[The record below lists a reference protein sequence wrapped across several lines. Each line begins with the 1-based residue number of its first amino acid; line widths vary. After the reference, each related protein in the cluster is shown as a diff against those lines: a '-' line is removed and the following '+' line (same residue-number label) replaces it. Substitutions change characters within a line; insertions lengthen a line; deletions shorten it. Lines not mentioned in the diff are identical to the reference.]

1 MHCAACSETLPD
13 SARFCLYCGTPC
25 AADAT
30 TAAIPTPAP
39 ARVPAPPSRIPAPA
53 TGTAPAEERRPVT
66 VLFCDLVGS
75 TALSGRLDPETLR
88 SVVLRYFAAV
98 REPIESRG
106 GTVEKFIGDAVM
118 AVFGIPDLHEDDGLR
133 AVAAAL
139 EVPEVLDRLNEEL
152 HSALGVRLAVRI
164 GIATGEAVVGTDSE
178 ERQVLVSG
186 EVANVAARL
195 EQNAAPG
202 EILIDAETR
211 RAVSAAVVA
220 QDAGPMS
227 LRGKSA
233 PVRAYRLS
241 ALRGDDPGLLRR
253 FDLPFV
259 GREEQ
264 FAALDGALRD
274 TAEGGRVRVLTLAAE
289 AGLGKTRL
297 LREWLERDPSRQAHA
312 GVGRCRPHAQSGTLT
327 ALAEAVSALLDNV
340 HAGPGTSA
348 KAEPRSSWPGAVTD
362 ALALLDVGMLRDGTP
377 NPSVED
383 TCASLA
389 VVLRHLAADAPLI
402 LVLDDFHWSRPALR
416 ATVERLSALAADFP
430 LLLICAGRPELLE
443 SGSDQEYL
451 ALPPLPRADCARL
464 AEAYAERESGVPQR
478 FPARVLDRAEGN
490 PLLLEQL
497 LAVADPANLDG
508 ADGLPSTIQAL
519 LGVRIDALGTAE
531 RAALSL
537 AAVLGREFTASQV
550 AGLARSGPEGGP
562 GGDLHAEPEDADA
575 TSPALRELAQHRMIE
590 AATGDDFRFSS
601 GLVQEVSYQRTA
613 KRVRAERHER
623 TAGLLVASQATDHE
637 VGTHLELAHRYRSE
651 LGLADGR
658 TELLR
663 SRAMT
668 TLAAAGA
675 RALARADLGWAEPL
689 LRRATA
695 LSEPAD
701 EQRPRVLWQLAEVLV
716 AGGNLDEGRALLAE
730 VAADP
735 AAANLVRAHARLA
748 LAVHSADADPDGT
761 ARVAEELSAAFTAA
775 GDELGQARSRLRVA
789 QARQTLGRH
798 GEAEQLLLSAAD
810 HAVRADAEPERAAIL
825 GALGVSLCAGPT
837 PVAEAVARCRELL
850 ARHGVRRIVQIT
862 LNCPLAVL
870 LALDGRPAEAGAC
883 LDAADQEAQAAGYAE
898 TSVFLPFFRA
908 TIASLSG
915 RPQEAETLL
924 RLAERAAE
932 RMGGSN
938 AAGQFRRARARV
950 LVDSGDADAARVLL
964 LQPDTHEPIEAVDAL
979 SLEDAVDLQG
989 LLARVLVDSAPGRAL
1004 ELARRAVAD
1013 AGPTDS
1019 PVLKATAALDLARCA
1034 RAASRG
1040 SEAERAARSALD
1052 LFAAKGHRPGARCAQ
1067 QLLDQIGHNPA
1078 DAVVSAG
1085 RLTR

>member
-25 AADAT
+25 VADAT

-39 ARVPAPPSRIPAPA
+39 PRVAAPPSRIPAPA
-53 TGTAPAEERRPVT
+53 TGAAPAEERRPVT

-133 AVAAAL
+133 AVGAAL

-274 TAEGGRVRVLTLAAE
+274 TTERGRVRVLTLAAE

-340 HAGPGTSA
+340 HA
-348 KAEPRSSWPGAVTD
+348 EPRTSWPAAVTE

-377 NPSVED
+377 TPSVED

-443 SGSDQEYL
+443 GEAGWPDPHRDNLS
-451 ALPPLPRADCARL
+451 LPPLPRADCARL
-464 AEAYAERESGVPQR
+464 AEAYAERESGMPQR

-562 GGDLHAEPEDADA
+562 GGDLHPEPEDADA

-590 AATGDDFRFSS
+590 AATGGDFRFSS

-623 TAGLLVASQATDHE
+623 TAGLLVASRATDHE

-668 TLAAAGA
+668 TLAAAGS

-748 LAVHSADADPDGT
+748 LAVHGADADPVGT
-761 ARVAEELSAAFTAA
+761 ARVAEEVSSAFTTA

-870 LALDGRPAEAGAC
+870 LALDGRPVEAGAC
-883 LDAADQEAQAAGYAE
+883 LDAADQEARAAGYAE
-898 TSVFLPFFRA
+898 TAVFLPFFRA

-932 RMGGSN
+932 RLGGSN

-950 LVDSGDADAARVLL
+950 LVDSGDVDAARALL
-964 LQPDTHEPIEAVDAL
+964 LKQDAREPVEAVDTL
-979 SLEDAVDLQG
+979 PLEDAVDVRG

-1004 ELARRAVAD
+1004 ELARRAVSD

-1034 RAASRG
+1034 QATGRG
-1040 SEAERAARSALD
+1040 PEAERAARSALD
-1052 LFAAKGHRPGARCAQ
+1052 LFAAKGHRPGVRCAQ
-1067 QLLDQIGHNPA
+1067 QLLDQIGHRPA